1 LDMKSCLHLIVMVV
15 ILFAMPLSSM
25 AYGDKPSHE
34 EKIRIWKYYTQ
45 FEDIYGVGKAV
56 ALTTKKFGI
65 NGALLES
72 IKAEGRTKNW
82 PLPSQE
88 RERDYYSEASD
99 ASESGR
105 VETELYNSVEL
116 TEPDRI
122 DGRMAVEL
130 LNKELEIRL

>member
-1 LDMKSCLHLIVMVV
+1 MNMKSCLHLIVIVV

-45 FEDIYGVGKAV
+45 FEDIYGVDKAV
-56 ALTTKKFGI
+56 ALTTKKFAI

-72 IKAEGRTKNW
+72 IKSEGRTKNW

-88 RERDYYSEASD
+88 RERDFYSD
-99 ASESGR
+99 ASEASGSGR
-105 VETELYNSVEL
+105 LETELCNSVEL

-122 DGRMAVEL
+122 DGKMAVEL
-130 LNKELEIRL
+130 LNKEPEIRL